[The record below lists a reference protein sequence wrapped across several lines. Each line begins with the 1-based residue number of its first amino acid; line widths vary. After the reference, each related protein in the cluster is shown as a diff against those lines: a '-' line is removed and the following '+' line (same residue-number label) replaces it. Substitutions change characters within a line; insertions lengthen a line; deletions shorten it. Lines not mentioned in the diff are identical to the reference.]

1 MSRFAEPMS
10 RLIDELRKL
19 PGIGTKSAQRL
30 AFHVLRA
37 SDADARALAEAILV
51 LREKLRLCSICN
63 NITDV
68 DPCGYCA
75 SAVRDRHL
83 VCVVEEPTNI
93 ATIEKT
99 RSYNGVY
106 HVLHGTLSPIG
117 GVGPEQLRIAN
128 LLTRLAP
135 RPQSVILSEA
145 ASAARPNFGPVML
158 SEAASAAR
166 PNFGPVILSEER
178 SNESK
183 DLRLDSPAAASDRF
197 LPPNPA
203 ESLPAQQYEPEAI
216 REVILA
222 TSPTTEGEATAAYLA
237 QEIRRVNPTLRI
249 TRIATGVPAGSDIE
263 YADEVT
269 MTRALEGRR
278 EF

>member
-1 MSRFAEPMS
+1 MSKFAEPMA
-10 RLIDELRKL
+10 RLIDELKKL
-19 PGIGTKSAQRL
+19 PGIGSKTAQRL
-30 AFHVLRA
+30 GFHILR
-37 SDADARALAEAILV
+37 SNDEDAEALAAAV
-51 LREKLRLCSICN
+51 RDVKAKLRLCSICN

-68 DPCGYCA
+68 DPCVYCTNP
-75 SAVRDRHL
+75 VRDQRV

-128 LLTRLAP
+128 LLTRL
-135 RPQSVILSEA
+135 
-145 ASAARPNFGPVML
+145 
-158 SEAASAAR
+158 
-166 PNFGPVILSEER
+166 
-178 SNESK
+178 
-183 DLRLDSPAAASDRF
+183 
-197 LPPNPA
+197 
-203 ESLPAQQYEPEAI
+203 PEVD
-216 REVILA
+216 EVILA
-222 TSPTTEGEATAAYLA
+222 TSPTTEGEATAGYLA
-237 QEIRRVNPTLRI
+237 QELHGAKADLRV

-269 MTRALEGRR
+269 MTRAMEGRR

>member
-1 MSRFAEPMS
+1 MA
-10 RLIDELRKL
+10 RLIEELRKL

-30 AFHVLRA
+30 AFHVLR
-37 SDADARALAEAILV
+37 SSSEDADALAVAI
-51 LREKLRLCSICN
+51 REVKLHLRLCSVCN

-68 DPCGYCA
+68 DPCVYCT
-75 SAVRDRHL
+75 SPVRNRRV
-83 VCVVEEPTNI
+83 VCVIEEPTNI

-128 LLTRLAP
+128 LLSRLAE
-135 RPQSVILSEA
+135 V
-145 ASAARPNFGPVML
+145 
-158 SEAASAAR
+158 
-166 PNFGPVILSEER
+166 
-178 SNESK
+178 
-183 DLRLDSPAAASDRF
+183 D
-197 LPPNPA
+197 
-203 ESLPAQQYEPEAI
+203 
-216 REVILA
+216 EVILA
-222 TSPTTEGEATAAYLA
+222 TSPTTEGEATAGYLA
-237 QEIRRVNPTLRI
+237 VELRKANSELKV

>member
-1 MSRFAEPMS
+1 MS
-10 RLIDELRKL
+10 RLIEELRKL
-19 PGIGTKSAQRL
+19 PGIGSKSAQRL
-30 AFHVLRA
+30 AFHVLR
-37 SDADARALAEAILV
+37 SSSEDAEALSAAI
-51 LREKLRLCSICN
+51 REVKLHLRLCSVCN

-68 DPCGYCA
+68 DPCVYCTNP
-75 SAVRDRHL
+75 VRNQRV

-99 RSYNGVY
+99 RSFNGVY

-128 LLTRLAP
+128 LLTRL
-135 RPQSVILSEA
+135 
-145 ASAARPNFGPVML
+145 
-158 SEAASAAR
+158 
-166 PNFGPVILSEER
+166 
-178 SNESK
+178 
-183 DLRLDSPAAASDRF
+183 
-197 LPPNPA
+197 
-203 ESLPAQQYEPEAI
+203 PEVD
-216 REVILA
+216 EVILA

-237 QEIRRVNPTLRI
+237 HELHEAKADLRV

-269 MTRALEGRR
+269 MTRAMEGRR